1 MENQY
6 PAVTP
11 ANKSTYL
18 GLGAKAGSLG
28 FAGANLAYRL
38 AGKGDLRF
46 ATPSGLLKST
56 FTSALLG
63 GVLGAIGGANV
74 TKSASANTAFD
85 VKETDVI
92 MNQELLQ
99 ACEMAKLAADMSL
112 PLEKKP
118 APEAGSQPVQGMT
131 DNSTYSP
138 TSVGASTYAGQ
149 VDAAALAKARAAA
162 AMAMAKQA
170 SEGEDAINRI
180 MDKNDSMAQKARVW
194 KARTQNKLH
203 GYYQDVKGAFGKGV
217 DATKDYAGKGV
228 DATREYANKGMEAG
242 KEYAGRGVD
251 AVRDYAA
258 KNPKLMKGLKYG
270 GGAAAVAGAGY
281 GAYRYHK
288 EKRASIEAAYEDYMD
303 KLASIEETGVT
314 SEEAYFAAEA
324 AVELYNDCLEK
335 MAYAEELFNDADN
348 YFAALEECEEFEK
361 QAAEYMPIASSTLGA
376 LAGAT
381 AGYVAGAK
389 FPAMRNGVAM
399 AGMAT
404 GGAALGSA
412 LNQFKTASA
421 WRAI

>member
-46 ATPSGLLKST
+46 ATPGGLLKST
-56 FTSALLG
+56 FASALLG
-63 GVLGAIGGANV
+63 GALGAIGGANV

-162 AMAMAKQA
+162 AMAMSKQA
-170 SEGEDAINRI
+170 GMMEEGKKRFNRAADALKGNFALS
-180 MDKNDSMAQKARVW
+180 DKMKDK
-194 KARTQNKLH
+194 
-203 GYYQDVKGAFGKGV
+203 YE
-217 DATKDYAGKGV
+217 ATKAKAGEYMAAGKAKAGEYAGK
-228 DATREYANKGMEAG
+228 AREVAAN
-242 KEYAGRGVD
+242 AGRASKAKTEAAIAYLAAHKPQALTAAGV
-251 AVRDYAA
+251 A
-258 KNPKLMKGLKYG
+258 GL
-270 GGAAAVAGAGY
+270 GAAAY
-281 GAYRYHK
+281 GAYRYNK
-288 EKRASIEAAYEDYMD
+288 EKTASIEEAYEDYMD

-314 SEEAYFAAEA
+314 PEEAYFAAEA

-421 WRAI
+421 GLYC

>member
-46 ATPSGLLKST
+46 ATPGGLLKST
-56 FTSALLG
+56 FASALLG
-63 GVLGAIGGANV
+63 GALGAIGGANV

-162 AMAMAKQA
+162 AMAMSKQA
-170 SEGEDAINRI
+170 GMMEEGKKRLTRAADAMKGNFALS
-180 MDKNDSMAQKARVW
+180 DKMKDK
-194 KARTQNKLH
+194 
-203 GYYQDVKGAFGKGV
+203 YE
-217 DATKDYAGKGV
+217 ATKAKAGEYMAAGKAKAGEYAGKAREM
-228 DATREYANKGMEAG
+228 ATNVGRASKAKTEAAIAYLAAH
-242 KEYAGRGVD
+242 KPQALAAAG
-251 AVRDYAA
+251 AA
-258 KNPKLMKGLKYG
+258 GL
-270 GGAAAVAGAGY
+270 GAAAY
-281 GAYRYHK
+281 GAYRYNK
-288 EKRASIEAAYEDYMD
+288 EKTASIEEAYEDYMD

-314 SEEAYFAAEA
+314 PEEAYFAAEA

-421 WRAI
+421 GLYC

>member
-56 FTSALLG
+56 FASALLG
-63 GVLGAIGGANV
+63 GALGAIGGANV

-162 AMAMAKQA
+162 AMAMSKQA
-170 SEGEDAINRI
+170 GMMEEGKKRITRAADALKGNFA
-180 MDKNDSMAQKARVW
+180 MSDKMKDK
-194 KARTQNKLH
+194 
-203 GYYQDVKGAFGKGV
+203 Y
-217 DATKDYAGKGV
+217 DATKAKAGEYMAAGKAKAGEYAGK
-228 DATREYANKGMEAG
+228 AREMAAN
-242 KEYAGRGVD
+242 AGRASKAKTEAAIAYLAAHKPQALTAAGV
-251 AVRDYAA
+251 A
-258 KNPKLMKGLKYG
+258 GL
-270 GGAAAVAGAGY
+270 GAAAY
-281 GAYRYHK
+281 GAYRYNK
-288 EKRASIEAAYEDYMD
+288 EKTASIEEAYEDYMD

-314 SEEAYFAAEA
+314 PEEAYFAAEA

-421 WRAI
+421 GLYC

>member
-46 ATPSGLLKST
+46 ATPGGLLKST
-56 FTSALLG
+56 FASALLG
-63 GVLGAIGGANV
+63 GALGAIGGANV

-162 AMAMAKQA
+162 AMAMSKQA
-170 SEGEDAINRI
+170 GMMEEGKKRLNRAADALKGNFALS
-180 MDKNDSMAQKARVW
+180 DKMKDK
-194 KARTQNKLH
+194 
-203 GYYQDVKGAFGKGV
+203 Y
-217 DATKDYAGKGV
+217 DATKAKAGEYMAAGKAKAGEYAGK
-228 DATREYANKGMEAG
+228 AREMAAN
-242 KEYAGRGVD
+242 AGRASKAKTEAAIAYLAAHKPQALTAAGV
-251 AVRDYAA
+251 A
-258 KNPKLMKGLKYG
+258 GL
-270 GGAAAVAGAGY
+270 GAAAY
-281 GAYRYHK
+281 GAYRYNK
-288 EKRASIEAAYEDYMD
+288 EKTASIEEAYEDYMD

-314 SEEAYFAAEA
+314 PEEAYFAAEA

-421 WRAI
+421 GLYC

>member
-46 ATPSGLLKST
+46 ATPGGLLKST
-56 FTSALLG
+56 FASALLG
-63 GVLGAIGGANV
+63 GALGAIGGANV

-162 AMAMAKQA
+162 AMAMSKQA
-170 SEGEDAINRI
+170 GMMEEGKKRITRAADALKGNFA
-180 MDKNDSMAQKARVW
+180 MSDKMKDK
-194 KARTQNKLH
+194 
-203 GYYQDVKGAFGKGV
+203 Y
-217 DATKDYAGKGV
+217 DATKAKAGEYMAAGKAKAGEYAGK
-228 DATREYANKGMEAG
+228 AREMAAN
-242 KEYAGRGVD
+242 AGRASKAKTEAAIAYLAAHKPQALTAAGV
-251 AVRDYAA
+251 A
-258 KNPKLMKGLKYG
+258 GL
-270 GGAAAVAGAGY
+270 GAAAY
-281 GAYRYHK
+281 GAYRYNK
-288 EKRASIEAAYEDYMD
+288 EKTASIEEAYEDYMD

-314 SEEAYFAAEA
+314 PEEAYFAAEA

-421 WRAI
+421 GLYC

>member
-46 ATPSGLLKST
+46 ATPGGLLKST
-56 FTSALLG
+56 FASALLG
-63 GVLGAIGGANV
+63 GALGAIGGANV

-162 AMAMAKQA
+162 AMAMSKQA
-170 SEGEDAINRI
+170 GMMEEGKKRLTRAADAMKGNFALS
-180 MDKNDSMAQKARVW
+180 DKMKDK
-194 KARTQNKLH
+194 
-203 GYYQDVKGAFGKGV
+203 Y
-217 DATKDYAGKGV
+217 DATKAKAGEYMAAGKAKAGEYAGK
-228 DATREYANKGMEAG
+228 AREVAAN
-242 KEYAGRGVD
+242 AGRASKAKTEAAIAYLAAHKPQALTAAGV
-251 AVRDYAA
+251 A
-258 KNPKLMKGLKYG
+258 GL
-270 GGAAAVAGAGY
+270 GAAAY
-281 GAYRYHK
+281 GAYRYNK

-303 KLASIEETGVT
+303 KLASVEAYGVT
-314 SEEAYFAAEA
+314 PEEAYMAAEA

-335 MAYAEELFNDADN
+335 MAYAEELFTDADN
-348 YFAALEECEEFEK
+348 YFAALEDCEEFEK

-404 GGAALGSA
+404 AGAAAGSA
-412 LNQFKTASA
+412 LNQFAGA
-421 WRAI
+421 VR